1 MRPTVMPTARS
12 TAAGAAAAFLLFS
25 QAAPAQLQP
34 NRPVRIVTSGIGGG
48 TDFTARQI
56 ATGLTAT
63 IGQPVIVENRGSSV
77 VPGDTVA
84 KAVPDG
90 HTLLITSGGILWV
103 LPFFQKVP
111 YDAVKDFAPVSIVA
125 GFPSILAVNAS
136 VPASSVKEFIAVA
149 KAKPG
154 ALNYVMTAEGG
165 SAHLSAAMFAYMA
178 GIKMTPIPY
187 KNTGTA
193 ITDLVS
199 GQVQLF
205 FSASGPVM
213 PHVKTGRLKALG
225 ITSAKPSPLL
235 PDMQPI
241 AATLPG
247 YDMEAVYC
255 LFAPAK
261 TPAAIIQYLNR
272 EVVRTLNQPDVRE
285 RFMAAGIE
293 PRVSTPEQLGA
304 LRKND
309 MARMAKLIK
318 DAGLGPQR

>member
-1 MRPTVMPTARS
+1 MTETRLTALLLAPALLAF
-12 TAAGAAAAFLLFS
+12 AA
-25 QAAPAQLQP
+25 QAAHAQLQP

-48 TDFTARQI
+48 TDFAARQI
-56 ATGLTAT
+56 ALGLTAT
-63 IGQPVIVENRGSSV
+63 IGQPVVVENRGSSV

-111 YDAVKDFAPVSIVA
+111 YDAVKDFAPVAVVA
-125 GFPSILAVNAS
+125 GFPSVLAINAS
-136 VPASSVKEFIAVA
+136 VPANTVKEFIAVA

-154 ALNYVMTAEGG
+154 ALNHVMTAEGG
-165 SAHLSAAMFAYMA
+165 SAHLSAAMFAHMA
-178 GIKMTPIPY
+178 GIKLTPIPY

-205 FSASGPVM
+205 FSAAGPVM

-235 PDMQPI
+235 PDLPPI
-241 AATLPG
+241 AATVPG

-255 LFAPAK
+255 LFAPAR
-261 TPAAIIQYLNR
+261 TPPAIVKYLNQ
-272 EVVRTLNQPDVRE
+272 EVVRTLSQPDVRE

-293 PRVSTPEQLGA
+293 PRVSTPAELGA
-304 LRKND
+304 LRKED
-309 MARMAKLIK
+309 MARMAKLLK
-318 DAGLGPQR
+318 EAGLGPQ